1 MLTAARGSPRENKRG
16 FSPLPVFRWN
26 RSMAALEP
34 KFLAKAP
41 PRKRNAPPG
50 RDAHFGHAVHL
61 QAAVQVAP
69 ARHLH
74 V

>member
-1 MLTAARGSPRENKRG
+1 
-16 FSPLPVFRWN
+16 
-26 RSMAALEP
+26 MAALEP